1 MNNVVV
7 RALIPPLA
15 IAASTAIALAVNAG
29 QLVPGRLVP
38 GLLLLVAVVISA
50 LVSRTAGILAAV
62 GSTVVLNLF
71 FFEGGV
77 GLSLN
82 TQDEV
87 VTVAVYL
94 AAALVVGTLVARN
107 REARAQ
113 LELAEREARLR
124 IEVGNQL
131 LAGEPLGD
139 VVSASARSVSEMF
152 GLARCTL
159 TTAGEAATHDTGQ
172 PGGETLSITTEEA
185 TIDAVVANGNTLSPA
200 SERTLASLTS
210 GLGTV
215 FARTGLERAAASSRV
230 DAEVN
235 RARAAFFAAAG
246 HNLRT
251 PLTTVGASVAALLD
265 SGDQLTA
272 RQQQELLETMREET
286 SRLERMVAKVLDQST
301 IRGTR
306 LEPDLEPVDLAG
318 MVQVAISRLGPLGS
332 RHRIELSVPAEVGP
346 LWLDVTMLE
355 QILLNLL
362 ENAVRFAPGGSTIAV
377 TSQRRADGI
386 ELRVVDTGPGVDE
399 AERDAIFEE
408 FHRSPVRTEGEG
420 SGLGLAIV
428 RALVEAQGGR
438 VHCEPTPGGGATFV
452 VLFPL
457 TGAGSEPASQ
467 PTQTGETP

>member
-1 MNNVVV
+1 M

-29 QLVPGRLVP
+29 QLAPGRLVP

-62 GSTVVLNLF
+62 GSTVVLNLL

-82 TQDEV
+82 NQDEI
-87 VTVAVYL
+87 VTMVVYL
-94 AAALVVGTLVARN
+94 LAALVVGTLVARN

-124 IEVGNQL
+124 IEVGNRL
-131 LAGEPLGD
+131 LTGEPLD
-139 VVSASARSVSEMF
+139 EVVNATARSVSEMF

-159 TTAGEAATHDTGQ
+159 ATAGEVATHDTGN
-172 PGGETLSITTEEA
+172 PGGAALSITTEEA
-185 TIDAVVANGNTLSPA
+185 TIDAVVTDGHTLGPA
-200 SERTLASLTS
+200 SERALASLTS
-210 GLGTV
+210 GLGAV
-215 FARTGLERAAASSRV
+215 FARAGLERAAAASRV

-301 IRGTR
+301 IRGAR

-318 MVQVAISRLGPLGS
+318 MVQVAISRLGALGAD
-332 RHRIELSVPAEVGP
+332 HTIELSVPAEVGP

-362 ENAVRFAPGGSTIAV
+362 ENAARFAPSGSTIAV
-377 TSQRRADGI
+377 TGQRCSDGV
-386 ELRVVDTGPGVDE
+386 ELRIIDTGPGVDE

-408 FHRSPVRTEGEG
+408 FHRSPGRTEGEG

-452 VLFPL
+452 VRFPL
-457 TGAGSEPASQ
+457 ADPETAPAYQSMRN
-467 PTQTGETP
+467 GEAP